1 MYEQFEDDPYIIPTT
16 RRHIFDQS
24 IDYMEAQHATVLR
37 CWLSSIIEAVE
48 TKRDR
53 DKIHDEL
60 LKKTIYKYFP
70 IKKQPKEENVSCSQQ
85 NDPEQSDE
93 EKTEELLR
101 PIFQTTP
108 KSKPHWKRITGKHKL
123 IQLINSIKSKE
134 SQQKWKRSKS

>member
-1 MYEQFEDDPYIIPTT
+1 
-16 RRHIFDQS
+16 
-24 IDYMEAQHATVLR
+24 MEAQHATVLR

-85 NDPEQSDE
+85 MIRSSLTRKKPRSSYDLSFKQPQNLSHIG
-93 EKTEELLR
+93 KGLR
-101 PIFQTTP
+101 V
-108 KSKPHWKRITGKHKL
+108 S
-123 IQLINSIKSKE
+123 IN
-134 SQQKWKRSKS
+134 